1 MESTLTKKNDDA
13 YYEYV
18 SYKGVLFVRDGIKGD
33 KIKYVPTSKLG
44 GKYGEILEINPS
56 GEVNPIDLK
65 LKKVTKKKNTKKKKD
80 SKAEKLEENGSSS
93 LGIEIVEEDNYYKK
107 PELSK
112 QQQDIKT

>member
-1 MESTLTKKNDDA
+1 MESTLTKKNDDT
-13 YYEYV
+13 YYEYI
-18 SYKGVLFVRDGIKGD
+18 SYGGVLFVRDGIKGD

-65 LKKVTKKKNTKKKKD
+65 LKKNTKKKDTNKKKKD
-80 SKAEKLEENGSSS
+80 SKAEKLEKDGSSS
-93 LGIEIVEEDNYYKK
+93 LGIEIVEEDNYSKK

-112 QQQDIKT
+112 QQ